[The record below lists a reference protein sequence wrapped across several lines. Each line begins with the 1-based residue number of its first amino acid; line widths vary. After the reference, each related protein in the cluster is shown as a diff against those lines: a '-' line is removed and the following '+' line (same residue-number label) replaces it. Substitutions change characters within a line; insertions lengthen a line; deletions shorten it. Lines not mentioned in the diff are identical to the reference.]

1 MCRNRFRTSEKLLST
16 GFRKITHLGVISAVF
31 LGTVSLVTPRLRIC
45 KRDAHIWF
53 GTCAEI
59 GSTVRELLGTVFR
72 KITHLGVIS
81 AVFLGTVSLVTP
93 RLRICKRDAHIW
105 FGTCAEIGSTVRE
118 LLGTVFRKIT
128 HLGVISAVFLG
139 TISLVTPRLRICKR

>member
-72 KITHLGVIS
+72 EMTPIRVHFSSILRHHFVGDPSIENLQAIKSSIILCPSGGGPPALGDPPSPTGITCTGENVHEPKLSIS
-81 AVFLGTVSLVTP
+81 ILTARQG
-93 RLRICKRDAHIW
+93 A
-105 FGTCAEIGSTVRE
+105 
-118 LLGTVFRKIT
+118 
-128 HLGVISAVFLG
+128 
-139 TISLVTPRLRICKR
+139 